1 MQPEPAFVLHTR
13 PYRETSLLVDFFT
26 RNYGRFR
33 AVARGARAAKIG
45 TKKLNPYTQL
55 LIGWAGKT
63 ELLHTKRYLAAAKNI
78 SCFLAKN

>member
-45 TKKLNPYTQL
+45 TKKLNPYTQ
-55 LIGWAGKT
+55 
-63 ELLHTKRYLAAAKNI
+63 
-78 SCFLAKN
+78 

>member
-33 AVARGARAAKIG
+33 AVARADCPRVKASA
-45 TKKLNPYTQL
+45 
-55 LIGWAGKT
+55 LIESDHKG
-63 ELLHTKRYLAAAKNI
+63 
-78 SCFLAKN
+78 